1 MAAGEGRNMGT
12 KRKASE
18 ALPCIVI
25 RQVKA
30 ARPIKVAEGKGVVLS
45 KEDQEITERFE
56 ENLMELYDPVFSEA
70 YSGGLEQFQH
80 FDVQQKM
87 PLYCEAES
95 LVMCDEYTEDT
106 EDHDE
111 YFDEDSDFDTIIN
124 VLREE
129 IPARWRSGEITDE
142 EAFEYYNELA
152 TLMSN
157 EDDRESSSF
166 YF

>member
-1 MAAGEGRNMGT
+1 MGT

-30 ARPIKVAEGKGVVLS
+30 ARPLKVAEGKGVVPLE
-45 KEDQEITERFE
+45 EDQEIKDRFE
-56 ENLMELYDPVFSEA
+56 ENLMESCDPVFSA
-70 YSGGLEQFQH
+70 PYSGGLEQFQH
-80 FDVQQKM
+80 FDAQQKL
-87 PLYCEAES
+87 PLYCEAER
-95 LVMCDEYTEDT
+95 LVCDEVTEEYTED
-106 EDHDE
+106 
-111 YFDEDSDFDTIIN
+111 FDEDSEDFDTIIG
-124 VLREE
+124 VLLEE

-152 TLMSN
+152 SLMSN
-157 EDDRESSSF
+157 EDDHESSSF